1 MTHRHPTTGKFI
13 PTNARHLEHNDG
25 QDRCIARKGSVAKRS
40 NDGGIAVH
48 PGMTSLQTGGAGIGG
63 MGHGTATID
72 GGQTIASSAAAAPLA
87 HAYGGAPDLKTGS
100 AVSPSFGQRSRGP
113 TPDSAMHELGR
124 AVLDEAAKG
133 HRGK

>member
-1 MTHRHPTTGKFI
+1 MSNIIMAPL
-13 PTNARHLEHNDG
+13 NARHIEHNEG
-25 QDRCIARKGSVAKRS
+25 QTRDIARKGSVPKRS
-40 NDGGIAVH
+40 NDGVAVH
-48 PGMTSLQTGGAGIGG
+48 PSMTRLQKSGAGIGG
-63 MGHGTATID
+63 MGHGTAVID

-100 AVSPSFGQRSRGP
+100 AVAPSFGQRSRGP